1 MYGSGQPYKCMVSTW
16 LQGYTSGRVLQ
27 YHTAEAQQEESGTAK
42 LKHRKCNIAVSTWLQ
57 GYTSGGVVQFY
68 TAQAQQEGSSTDKA
82 QHRKRNVAQAQ
93 QEESGTAK

>member
-1 MYGSGQPYKCMVSTW
+1 MTVRMVISLLIVLYVHRINVCMYGSGQPYKCM
-16 LQGYTSGRVLQ
+16 
-27 YHTAEAQQEESGTAK
+27 
-42 LKHRKCNIAVSTWLQ
+42 VSTWLQ